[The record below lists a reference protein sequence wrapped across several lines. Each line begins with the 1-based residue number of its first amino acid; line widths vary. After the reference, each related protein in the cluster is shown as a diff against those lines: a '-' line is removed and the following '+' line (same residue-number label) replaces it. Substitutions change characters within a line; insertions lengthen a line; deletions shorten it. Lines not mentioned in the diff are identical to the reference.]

1 MIRILNKS
9 DIPSITK
16 LLNDSMEYD
25 KIFFDGLVNEK
36 IFGDER
42 YDLQSTLV
50 EEQNGKIIG
59 FINGVYE
66 KREKRSRGWIKLLAV
81 HPEHRLKSVGSN
93 LIKEVE
99 NHFKKLGI
107 EYITIMDSA
116 PNYYMPGL
124 DFRYT
129 EGNCFLLKNG
139 YEKTGENIN
148 LIADIGPGQFNVDSD
163 IKRLNK
169 DGVII
174 KRADKNNKE
183 AVIKFLTQAFPSW
196 LGEVNE
202 TFKNN
207 LVSLYI
213 SIIDDKVVGFSAY
226 DGNNRGIG
234 WFGPMGVLPVT
245 RGKGIGAILCELCLR
260 DIALQGHKQSII
272 PWVGPVRFYSKV
284 CNSRIDRLFWT
295 YRKNL
300 K

>member
-1 MIRILNKS
+1 MIRKLNKS
-9 DIPSITK
+9 DLPSVTK

-25 KIFFDGLVNEK
+25 RIFFDELVNEK

-42 YDLQSTLV
+42 YDSQSTFV
-50 EEQNGKIIG
+50 EEQNRKIIG
-59 FINGVYE
+59 FIDGVYE
-66 KREKRSRGWIKLLAV
+66 KREKRSQGWIKLFAV
-81 HPEHRLKSVGSN
+81 HPEHRKKGIGSN
-93 LIKEVE
+93 LIKKVE
-99 NHFKKLGI
+99 DYFKKLGI
-107 EYITIMDSA
+107 EYVTIMDSA

-129 EGNCFLLKNG
+129 EGSCFLLKNG
-139 YEKTGENIN
+139 YEKIGENIN
-148 LIADIGPGQFNVDSD
+148 LIADITPDQFNVDSD
-163 IKRLNK
+163 IKRLSK
-169 DGVII
+169 EGVII
-174 KRADKNNKE
+174 KRADNSDRE
-183 AVIKFLTQAFPSW
+183 AVVKFLGQAFPSW

-207 LVSLYI
+207 PISLYI

-245 RGKGIGAILCELCLR
+245 RGKGIGAILCKLCLK

>member
-1 MIRILNKS
+1 
-9 DIPSITK
+9 
-16 LLNDSMEYD
+16 MEYD

-42 YDLQSTLV
+42 YDSQSTLV

-59 FINGVYE
+59 FIDGVYE
-66 KREKRSRGWIKLLAV
+66 KREKGSQGWIKLLAV
-81 HPEHRLKSVGSN
+81 HPEHRQKGVGSVLLKKVEAY
-93 LIKEVE
+93 LIK
-99 NHFKKLGI
+99 FGI
-107 EYITIMDSA
+107 EYVTIMDSA

-163 IKRLNK
+163 IKRLSK
-169 DGVII
+169 EGVII

-234 WFGPMGVLPVT
+234 WFGPMGVLPVM